1 MFICICA
8 FYRMT
13 LVSKTTI
20 RLDFLTHKTVHISIE
35 IVIWFFQTTNISIA
49 QVLMLWIILILSYI
63 RVHINWFDIRIIF
76 QWLGWV
82 KPTPSITIFV
92 CCWIIQVG
100 LLILI
105 TLICVSC
112 WLIWNIF
119 VASMNIY
126 DMAKPLKF
134 YVGNARKQIGQY
146 LEIVSFV
153 SVFYRILW
161 DVIDSGFYILVVAY
175 IF

>member
-1 MFICICA
+1 MGNFQVFHERTRCRLAVDGLMVVYHGNGRLIIIIYKLFEYVYMYLCI
-8 FYRMT
+8 YRMT

-82 KPTPSITIFV
+82 KPTPSIIIFV
-92 CCWIIQVG
+92 CCGIIQVG
-100 LLILI
+100 LLIWI

-112 WLIWNIF
+112 WLI
-119 VASMNIY
+119 
-126 DMAKPLKF
+126 
-134 YVGNARKQIGQY
+134 
-146 LEIVSFV
+146 
-153 SVFYRILW
+153 
-161 DVIDSGFYILVVAY
+161 
-175 IF
+175 